1 MPQRESLEKPGR
13 RHGKFPE
20 IRLGDE
26 FRFFGWWNFMCL
38 AQPHYKEILSGY
50 ESAYHLTMFP
60 FHSCGLHVEREVE
73 RTSDIM

>member
-1 MPQRESLEKPGR
+1 MLRTFNASLLDLLGYVRLWMPQRESLEKPGR

-26 FRFFGWWNFMCL
+26 FRLFRWGNFMSL

-50 ESAYHLTMFP
+50 ESAY
-60 FHSCGLHVEREVE
+60 
-73 RTSDIM
+73 RT